1 MKKEN
6 KSNCQQAQ
14 FFYFDYLT
22 RQDNSASTPWF
33 EHIEHCPQCQDEI
46 KRLENE
52 ICNKTGVSD
61 KQPHILA
68 LHHRYL
74 SQWIECDAVKP
85 FLASLAH
92 PELFIRTE
100 TPITVHITQC
110 PLCQKDLQAIA
121 SLHLSDRQLVEA
133 TQILSDEP
141 RETGN
146 LSEQVVV
153 MIQNIRNRKPS
164 GIITRLEVD
173 TEGKTRVQVETPYKT
188 GLKIRPI
195 QFRPL
200 ARFAAA
206 AAILLVV
213 SLVFFRATI
222 AGGVSLQDVYRAVNS
237 IVNCRIEISSLDQ
250 NAPVQKILISRKL
263 NLAVFQ
269 QADET
274 IILDIKNKRTL
285 ISRQKTD
292 ILTGQSKQKILSEI
306 NQTGFGLLPFEN
318 ITQISP
324 GYQWKRQDNLSQNK
338 AWEVYDL
345 SWKESSKTG
354 VTIEKTWRGYLLR
367 NSHLPVRIQWFEK
380 RPEQAEKIV
389 IETTI
394 QYPDTQTI
402 IKELETN
409 PLYRLFKGDQVE

>member
-92 PELFIRTE
+92 PELSIRTE
-100 TPITVHITQC
+100 TPITVHIARC

-153 MIQNIRNRKPS
+153 TIQNIRNRKPS
-164 GIITRLEVD
+164 GITTRLEVD
-173 TEGKTRVQVETPYKT
+173 IEGKTRVQAENRP
-188 GLKIRPI
+188 KIRFI
-195 QFRPL
+195 ASRSL

-213 SLVFFRATI
+213 SLVFFRATT
-222 AGGVSLQDVYRAVNS
+222 ASGVSLREVYHAIAS
-237 IVNCRIEISSLDQ
+237 IVNCRIEISSPDQ
-250 NAPVQKILISRKL
+250 NGPVQKILISKKL

-285 ISRQKTD
+285 SSRQKTD

-306 NQTGFGLLPFEN
+306 NRTGFGLLPFEM
-318 ITQISP
+318 IAQISP
-324 GYQWKRQDNLSQNK
+324 GYQWKRQNELSQNK

-345 SWKESSKTG
+345 SWKESSEAG
-354 VTIEKTWRGYLLR
+354 VMIEKTWRGYLLIDSR
-367 NSHLPVRIQWFEK
+367 LPIRIQWLEK
-380 RPEQAEKIV
+380 RLGQAEKVVMETIV
-389 IETTI
+389 
-394 QYPDTQTI
+394 QYPDTQVI
-402 IKELETN
+402 IEELEAN

>member
-92 PELFIRTE
+92 PELSIRTE
-100 TPITVHITQC
+100 TPITVHIARC

-164 GIITRLEVD
+164 GITTRLEVD
-173 TEGKTRVQVETPYKT
+173 IEGKTRVQVENRP
-188 GLKIRPI
+188 KIRFI
-195 QFRPL
+195 ASRSL

-213 SLVFFRATI
+213 SLVFFRATT
-222 AGGVSLQDVYRAVNS
+222 ASGVSLREVYHAIAS
-237 IVNCRIEISSLDQ
+237 IVNCRIEISSPDQ
-250 NAPVQKILISRKL
+250 NGPVQKILISKKL

-285 ISRQKTD
+285 SSRQKTD

-306 NQTGFGLLPFEN
+306 NRTGFGLLPFEN

-345 SWKESSKTG
+345 SWKESSEAG
-354 VTIEKTWRGYLLR
+354 VMIEKTWRGYLLID
-367 NSHLPVRIQWFEK
+367 SHLPIRIQWLEK
-380 RPEQAEKIV
+380 RPGQAEKV
-389 IETTI
+389 VMETII
-394 QYPDTQTI
+394 QYPDTQVI
-402 IKELETN
+402 IEELEAN
-409 PLYRLFKGDQVE
+409 PLYRLFKGDQIK